1 MSTCNSNCGNS
12 CGCSKNCNFTRV
24 GALGSLCR
32 SCNYPFY
39 TGPCPPAPCNG
50 CGCEPVS
57 NCCETTNATTTC
69 SCGSSQCGCKCH
81 SCGQS
86 CNSCQCHHC
95 GQNCNS
101 CQCHHCG
108 QDCNSCQCH
117 SCGCSQC
124 PGCGCEYWPCDPT
137 YALYAANGPI
147 SLQAGGIVP
156 WTARNVNGNDF
167 ILNNGSIQILRSGM
181 YYAALTADIPANT
194 AVNTTIGM
202 SLNNQPIVPPQLVI
216 NTASEAE
223 NNNYAGHTIFYANEG
238 SVLQVNSLNAM
249 TVGATTQPV
258 FTLTLFRLPP
268 TADTSSWCGSQCV

>member
-81 SCGQS
+81 SC
-86 CNSCQCHHC
+86 
-95 GQNCNS
+95 
-101 CQCHHCG
+101 
-108 QDCNSCQCH
+108 QCH
-117 SCGCSQC
+117 SCGCGQC
-124 PGCGCEYWPCDPT
+124 SGCGCEYWPCDPT

-194 AVNTTIGM
+194 TVNTTIGM

-238 SVLQVNSLNAM
+238 SVLQVNSLNAL